1 MMSRDNI
8 NLYLNY
14 DSSIKKCLNFT
25 CLISSCLIKMK
36 DTNNDSLTEQIG

>member
-1 MMSRDNI
+1 MMNRNNI

-14 DSSIKKCLNFT
+14 DSSIKKYLNLT

-36 DTNNDSLTEQIG
+36 DTNNDSLTK